1 MLVQILTEHAI
12 DLFGGRVE
20 QIAGRVHPP
29 GKVDAVAAGDERGVG
44 EQRRFRAPSGRR
56 PGERVRDDRGQ
67 ADP

>member
-29 GKVDAVAAGDERGVG
+29 GKVDAVVALAMAVERAGT
-44 EQRRFRAPSGRR
+44 R
-56 PGERVRDDRGQ
+56 PEPARVLGWL
-67 ADP
+67 